1 MSFVPA
7 ATSCRFA
14 VDCMISPTPTPKH
27 ITDKTLEA
35 DHTK

>member
-1 MSFVPA
+1 MSFVPE

-14 VDCMISPTPTPKH
+14 VDCMISPTPKH